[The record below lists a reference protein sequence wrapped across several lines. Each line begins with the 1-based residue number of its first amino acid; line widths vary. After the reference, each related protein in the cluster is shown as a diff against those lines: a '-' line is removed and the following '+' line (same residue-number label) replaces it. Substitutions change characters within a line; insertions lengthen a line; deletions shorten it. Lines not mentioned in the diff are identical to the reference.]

1 MSRQRMRAGPRSQI
15 DQPHGRVLRCA
26 RHKQMLC
33 DGRERM
39 RVYDGAEIEVCGEGE
54 GVGGVELK
62 VVVVG
67 GGEEGGGVEGVET
80 EMRDAEFVS

>member
-1 MSRQRMRAGPRSQI
+1 MSRQRMRARARSEI
-15 DQPHGRVLRCA
+15 DQPHGRVLRRA

-39 RVYDGAEIEVCGEGE
+39 RVYDRAEIEVCGEGE
-54 GVGGVELK
+54 RVRGVELE

-67 GGEEGGGVEGVET
+67 GGEEGCGVEGVET
-80 EMRDAEFVS
+80 